1 MISFLSVLSVGRDLP
16 VMFFFL
22 LFQQQKDQHKKSKKK
37 LFGKLA
43 KVARGSKRK
52 GSCDGLVTN
61 KTTIFHQENIN
72 SLYFLILLSV
82 LKNFLWSSSI
92 SNYFFFAYDIKLG
105 LNYIPNKPFVSLWR
119 TDF

>member
-1 MISFLSVLSVGRDLP
+1 MISFLSVLSVGRDLL

-61 KTTIFHQENIN
+61 KTTIFHQEIFLDFTFCLKEFFMVLFNIK
-72 SLYFLILLSV
+72 LI
-82 LKNFLWSSSI
+82 
-92 SNYFFFAYDIKLG
+92 FFAYDIKLG

>member
-1 MISFLSVLSVGRDLP
+1 MISFLSVLSVGLDLP

-61 KTTIFHQENIN
+61 KTTIFHEENIN
-72 SLYFLILLSV
+72 SLYFLILLTV

-92 SNYFFFAYDIKLG
+92 SSYF
-105 LNYIPNKPFVSLWR
+105 SLH
-119 TDF
+119 TI